1 MMRRVILAVTTLASI
16 ADAPALAADTV
27 DFIRDIRPVLSDAC
41 FQCHG
46 PDERKREAG
55 LRLDRRD
62 GAISVLESGETAIV
76 AGHADKSEL
85 IRRITSADPGV
96 RMPPA
101 ESSKRLSAEQIQLL
115 RRWIDTG
122 AQWDDHWSFV
132 PPAEV
137 SPPISSQ
144 QGWVR
149 NGIDSFIERRL
160 DAEGLQPSPVA
171 DRRQLIR
178 RVTFDLTGL
187 PPSLEDVEAFVH
199 DVSPD
204 AYEKVVDRL
213 LASPHYGERMTMRW
227 LDAARYAD
235 THGYTF
241 DSERSMWRYRDWV
254 IDAFNQNMPFDQFTV
269 EQIAGD
275 LLPEATRS
283 QQIAS
288 AFNRN
293 HVINSELGAIDQE
306 YLVENVADRVN
317 TVGTVWMGLTLECAR
332 CHDHKFDPVSQ
343 REFYE
348 LYAFFNNIPERG
360 LDGMFSNAGPSI
372 PAPTP
377 EQEAQQL
384 ALDTALKEAE
394 AAMQKLRPQIDAAQ
408 AIWEA
413 KPRRPVEDVRE
424 DLVSWWPFDANA
436 EDQLG
441 GESKASDN
449 GGGPLLGGGVIGRG
463 AVFFGLNS
471 LKAPAAGR
479 LDRLDSFSL
488 ACWVNTQTTEGRRSL
503 FTRMPEGVELQ
514 RGYAFQIHDGHLA
527 FSLVHDTTSRLD
539 VESVRPIESHRWQ
552 HVVVTYDGSG
562 RASGVRLYIDGAS
575 DEARVINDALDGSID
590 VSEPLMIGDGT
601 PNAGMKGTIDESRIY
616 GRVLDDEEIK
626 RLPGLPIES
635 LLAVEV
641 KSRTPETTRR
651 IREYFLHDQ
660 PHAEWRD
667 AYFKL
672 AELNE
677 KKASLERSIPTVM
690 VMQERKDK
698 PIARILAGGAYDQ
711 PGEQVDAA
719 TPDFLPPMA
728 DELPRNRLGLAQ
740 WLVSPTHPLT
750 ARVTVNRFWQMYF
763 GTGLVRTAE
772 DFGSQ
777 GEPPS
782 HPELLDWLARRFVA
796 SGWDVRAM
804 QRLIVT
810 SATYQQASHITP
822 ELLKRDPEN
831 RLLARGPRFRLD
843 AESIRDQALLHAG
856 LLVNHMGGPSV
867 RPYQPPGLWE
877 EGAFDP
883 TGNRWSAQRY
893 EQDTG
898 ELLYRRSMYTFWKRT
913 APPPAMLVFDA
924 PERTRCVVRRDRTN
938 TPLQA
943 LVLMNDPTY
952 VEASRG
958 LADRILREA
967 GPDDSERMQ
976 FAFRVVTSREP
987 SASELATMLQL
998 LERQLAKFEADPASA
1013 VELLAVGESP
1023 RDSSVDPTALAA
1035 YTTVASVLLSLDEV
1049 LTKN

>member
-1 MMRRVILAVTTLASI
+1 MRRVLLIVTTLAFIGDVS
-16 ADAPALAADTV
+16 ALAADAV
-27 DFIRDIRPVLSDAC
+27 DFNRDIRPILSGAC
-41 FQCHG
+41 YQCHG
-46 PDERKREAG
+46 PDERAREAG
-55 LRLDRRD
+55 LRLDQHD
-62 GAISVLESGETAIV
+62 EAISVLESGETAIV

-85 IRRITSADPGV
+85 LRRITSADPDV
-96 RMPPA
+96 RMPPVDSAKQLTA
-101 ESSKRLSAEQIQLL
+101 EEIQLL
-115 RRWIDTG
+115 RRWIDAG
-122 AQWDDHWSFV
+122 AQWDDHWSFI

-137 SPPISSQ
+137 TPPLRPLRE
-144 QGWVR
+144 WAR
-149 NGIDSFIERRL
+149 NGIDAFIAQRL

-187 PPSLEDVEAFVH
+187 PPTLDDVESFVH
-199 DVSPD
+199 DPSPD
-204 AYEKVVDRL
+204 AYERVVDRL
-213 LASPHYGERMTMRW
+213 LASPRYGERMTMRW

-241 DSERSMWRYRDWV
+241 DTERSMWRYRDWV
-254 IDAFNQNMPFDQFTV
+254 IDAFNQNIPFDQFTV

-275 LLPEATRS
+275 LLPDATQS

-293 HVINSELGAIDQE
+293 HVINSELGAIDEE
-306 YLVENVADRVN
+306 YLVENVVDRVN
-317 TVGTVWMGLTLECAR
+317 TTGTIWMGLTLECAR

-377 EQEAQQL
+377 EQEAQQF
-384 ALDTALKEAE
+384 ALDAAIKETE
-394 AAMQKLRPQIDAAQ
+394 AAMQKLQPQIDAAQ

-413 KPRRPVEDVRE
+413 ERRQPIEELRE
-424 DLVSWWPFDANA
+424 GLVSWWPFDENA
-436 EDQLG
+436 DDRLG

-449 GGGPLLGGGVIGRG
+449 GGGPLLGGGFFGRG

-479 LDRLDSFSL
+479 LDRFDSFSL
-488 ACWVNTQTTEGRRSL
+488 ACWVNPQTTEGRRSL

-514 RGYAFQIHDGHLA
+514 RGYAFQIHEGHLA
-527 FSLVHDTTSRLD
+527 FSMVHDTTSRLD
-539 VESVRPIESHRWQ
+539 VESVGPIESHRWQ
-552 HVVVTYDGSG
+552 HVVVTYDGSA
-562 RASGVRLYIDGAS
+562 RASGVRFYIDGVS
-575 DEARVINDALDGSID
+575 EEVRVISDSLDGSVD
-590 VSEPLMIGDGT
+590 VGDPLTIGDGT
-601 PNAGMKGTIDESRIY
+601 PNAGMKGTIDDSRIY

-626 RLPGLPIES
+626 RLPGLRIES
-635 LLAVEV
+635 LLGVEA
-641 KSRTPETTRR
+641 KARTPEATRR
-651 IREYFLHDQ
+651 IREHFLHEQ
-660 PHAEWRD
+660 TQTEWRA

-672 AELNE
+672 AELRE
-677 KKASLERSIPTVM
+677 EKASLERSIPTVM

-698 PIARILAGGAYDQ
+698 PRARMLGGGAYDQ
-711 PGEQVDAA
+711 PGEEVDAA

-728 DELPRNRLGLAQ
+728 DESPRNRLGLAL

-750 ARVTVNRFWQMYF
+750 ARVTMNRFWQMYF
-763 GTGLVRTAE
+763 GTGLVKTAE

-777 GEPPS
+777 GELPS

-810 SATYQQASHITP
+810 SATYQQASPITP
-822 ELLKRDPEN
+822 ELFERDPEN

-843 AESIRDQALLHAG
+843 AEMIRDQALSHAG
-856 LLVNHMGGPSV
+856 LLVNHIGGPSV

-893 EQDTG
+893 EQDAG

-952 VEASRG
+952 VEASRR
-958 LADRILREA
+958 LAERILHEA
-967 GPDDSERMQ
+967 RPDDSERLR

-987 SASELATMLQL
+987 SASELATVLQL
-998 LERQLAKFEADPASA
+998 LERQLARFEADPASA
-1013 VELLAVGESP
+1013 MALVTVGESP
-1023 RDSSVDPTALAA
+1023 RDRSVDPTALAA